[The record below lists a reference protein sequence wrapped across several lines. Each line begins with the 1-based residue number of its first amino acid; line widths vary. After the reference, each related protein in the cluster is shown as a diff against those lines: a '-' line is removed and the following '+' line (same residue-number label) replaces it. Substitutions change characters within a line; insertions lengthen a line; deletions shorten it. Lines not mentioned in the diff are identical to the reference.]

1 MDKKIACLRTH
12 QENIDRYQG
21 LLKTKL
27 TEIEVQYLQRRLSEE
42 RFAVAMLQFMS
53 PNAASATSASV
64 LTSTPAADTQSA
76 YESRSRSRHV
86 ARGPTY
92 QQSTWD

>member
-1 MDKKIACLRTH
+1 MDEKIARLRTH

-21 LLKTKL
+21 LLKTEL

-53 PNAASATSASV
+53 PHAASATSPNV
-64 LTSTPAADTQSA
+64 LTSTSAADTQSA
-76 YESRSRSRHV
+76 
-86 ARGPTY
+86 
-92 QQSTWD
+92 D